1 MSCRK
6 ETKGMRKNFAKV
18 GFIASLT
25 ALAAGAMTV
34 TASAEGA
41 AGGAAGTGGMMSSL
55 IIMVLL
61 FAVMYFILIRPQ
73 KKKEKEQKAMQNDL
87 RIGDE
92 VVTIGGI
99 VGLVVKATEDTVVI
113 ECGGDRSRIRIKK
126 WAIQENVTVRE
137 DAERERAAMAAEAQ
151 KKKEAKKKGKTQ
163 TDDSAQTEDQGM
175 LKD

>member
-1 MSCRK
+1 
-6 ETKGMRKNFAKV
+6 
-18 GFIASLT
+18 
-25 ALAAGAMTV
+25 
-34 TASAEGA
+34 
-41 AGGAAGTGGMMSSL
+41 MMSSL

-99 VGLVVKATEDTVVI
+99 VGLVVKTTEDTVVI
-113 ECGGDRSRIRIKK
+113 ECGGDRSRIRMKK

-137 DAERERAAMAAEAQ
+137 DAERARTAAAAEIQ
-151 KKKEAKKKGKTQ
+151 KKKEAKKKGKTE
-163 TDDSAQTEDQGM
+163 TDDSAQTEDKGI

>member
-1 MSCRK
+1 MK
-6 ETKGMRKNFAKV
+6 KLFAKI
-18 GFIASLT
+18 GFTASMT
-25 ALAAGAMTV
+25 ALAACAMAV
-34 TASAEGA
+34 TASAEGGTGAA
-41 AGGAAGTGGMMSSL
+41 AGGTGGMMSSL

-99 VGLVVKATEDTVVI
+99 VGLVVKTTEDTVVI

-151 KKKEAKKKGKTQ
+151 KKKEEKKKGKKSESSET
-163 TDDSAQTEDQGM
+163 TDDQGM

>member
-1 MSCRK
+1 
-6 ETKGMRKNFAKV
+6 
-18 GFIASLT
+18 
-25 ALAAGAMTV
+25 
-34 TASAEGA
+34 
-41 AGGAAGTGGMMSSL
+41 
-55 IIMVLL
+55 
-61 FAVMYFILIRPQ
+61 
-73 KKKEKEQKAMQNDL
+73 MQNDL

-151 KKKEAKKKGKTQ
+151 KKKEEKKKGKKSASSET
-163 TDDSAQTEDQGM
+163 TDDQGM

>member
-1 MSCRK
+1 MK
-6 ETKGMRKNFAKV
+6 KHFVKF
-18 GFIASLT
+18 GFVASLT

-34 TASAEGA
+34 TASAEGTA
-41 AGGAAGTGGMMSSL
+41 STATSSAGMMSSL

-87 RIGDE
+87 RMGDE
-92 VVTIGGI
+92 IVTIGGI
-99 VGLVVKATEDTVVI
+99 VGLVVKIADDTVVI
-113 ECGGDRSRIRIKK
+113 ECGDRSRIRMKK

-137 DAERERAAMAAEAQ
+137 DAERAKAAAAAEIQ
-151 KKKEAKKKGKTQ
+151 KKKEAKKKGK
-163 TDDSAQTEDQGM
+163 DSADTEQTEDKGM

>member
-1 MSCRK
+1 MK
-6 ETKGMRKNFAKV
+6 KLFAKI
-18 GFIASLT
+18 GFTASV
-25 ALAAGAMTV
+25 AAMAASAMAV
-34 TASAEGA
+34 TASAEG
-41 AGGAAGTGGMMSSL
+41 GTGAATGSMMSSL
-55 IIMVLL
+55 IIMVAL

-151 KKKEAKKKGKTQ
+151 KKKEEKKKGKKSASSET
-163 TDDSAQTEDQGM
+163 TDDQGM

>member
-1 MSCRK
+1 MK
-6 ETKGMRKNFAKV
+6 KHFVKF
-18 GFIASLT
+18 GFVASLT

-34 TASAEGA
+34 TVSAEGA
-41 AGGAAGTGGMMSSL
+41 ASTATGGAGMMSSL

-87 RIGDE
+87 RMGDE

-99 VGLVVKATEDTVVI
+99 VGLVIKIADDTVVI
-113 ECGGDRSRIRIKK
+113 ECGDRSRIRMKK

-137 DAERERAAMAAEAQ
+137 DAERAKAAAAAEIQ
-151 KKKEAKKKGKTQ
+151 KKKEAKKKGK
-163 TDDSAQTEDQGM
+163 DAADSEQTEDKGM

>member
-1 MSCRK
+1 MK
-6 ETKGMRKNFAKV
+6 KLFAKI
-18 GFIASLT
+18 GFTASLT
-25 ALAAGAMTV
+25 ALAAGAMSV
-34 TASAEGA
+34 TASAEGGTATAA
-41 AGGAAGTGGMMSSL
+41 AGGGSMMTSL
-55 IIMVLL
+55 LIMVAL

-99 VGLVVKATEDTVVI
+99 VGLVVKTTEDTVVI
-113 ECGGDRSRIRIKK
+113 ECGGDRSRIRMKK

-137 DAERERAAMAAEAQ
+137 DAERARAAAAAEVQ
-151 KKKEAKKKGKTQ
+151 KKKEEKKKGKKAEAEA
-163 TDDSAQTEDQGM
+163 SEDKGM

>member
-1 MSCRK
+1 
-6 ETKGMRKNFAKV
+6 MRKNFVKF
-18 GFIASLT
+18 GLLASLS
-25 ALAAGAMTV
+25 ACAAGAMTV

-41 AGGAAGTGGMMSSL
+41 PAGATGTGGMMSSL
-55 IIMVLL
+55 VIMVLL
-61 FAVMYFILIRPQ
+61 FAVMYFVLIRPQ

-99 VGLVVKATEDTVVI
+99 VGLVVKTTDDTVVI

-137 DAERERAAMAAEAQ
+137 DAERTRAAAVAEAQ
-151 KKKEAKKKGKTQ
+151 KKKEEKKKGKKTAEA
-163 TDDSAQTEDQGM
+163 DSNDEGM

>member
-1 MSCRK
+1 MK
-6 ETKGMRKNFAKV
+6 KLFAKI
-18 GFIASLT
+18 GFTASMT
-25 ALAAGAMTV
+25 ALAASAMAV
-34 TASAEGA
+34 TASAEGGAAANA
-41 AGGAAGTGGMMSSL
+41 AGGGSMMTSL
-55 IIMVLL
+55 LIMVAL

-99 VGLVVKATEDTVVI
+99 VGLVVKTTEDTVVI
-113 ECGGDRSRIRIKK
+113 ECGGDRSRIRMKK

-151 KKKEAKKKGKTQ
+151 KKKEEKKKGKKSASSET
-163 TDDSAQTEDQGM
+163 TDEQGM

>member
-1 MSCRK
+1 MK
-6 ETKGMRKNFAKV
+6 KLFAKI
-18 GFIASLT
+18 GFTASLT
-25 ALAAGAMTV
+25 ALAAGSMAV
-34 TASAEGA
+34 TASAEGGAGAA
-41 AGGAAGTGGMMSSL
+41 AGGGSMMTSL
-55 IIMVLL
+55 IIMVAL

-99 VGLVVKATEDTVVI
+99 VGLVVKTTEDTVVI
-113 ECGGDRSRIRIKK
+113 ECGGDRSRIRMKK

-137 DAERERAAMAAEAQ
+137 DAERARAAAAAEIQ
-151 KKKEAKKKGKTQ
+151 KKKEEKKKGKKAEAET
-163 TDDSAQTEDQGM
+163 SEDKGM